1 MCIAYSGRYRDPMP
15 QWSPEIVVDS
25 ALARRLIRA
34 RLPELDAA
42 PIEPLGEGWDSTVWL
57 VDSRWVFRFPR
68 REVVVPG
75 FLRETEVL
83 PVLAPGL
90 PLPIPVAAFRGEPGP
105 EFPWPWSGS
114 PYLPGREAADAAPS
128 DADRVGHGAALGR
141 FLRALHDVDPGTVT
155 AGGAALPVDPVRR
168 ADMPHRVADAR
179 RRCGILQGA
188 GLWTSPPGLAALLD
202 RAERL
207 DPPTALAVVHGDLH
221 VRHLLIGAGGEPSG
235 VIDWIDVCRAHPA
248 IDLPLYWGY
257 LPPAGRSAFHD
268 AYGPVDDDAL
278 IRARV
283 LAVSLWAALAE
294 YAHDVGMPALLSE
307 VLAGLDRA
315 TEDLP

>member
-1 MCIAYSGRYRDPMP
+1 MP

-25 ALARRLIRA
+25 ALARRLIAGRF
-34 RLPELDAA
+34 PELDGVV
-42 PIEPLGEGWDSTVWL
+42 IEPLGEGWDSTVWL

-83 PVLAPGL
+83 PVLAPDL
-90 PLPIPVAAFRGEPGP
+90 PLPVPVAAFRGEPGA

-114 PYLPGREAADAAPS
+114 PFLPGREPADAAPS
-128 DADRVGHGAALGR
+128 DHDRVGHGVALGR
-141 FLRALHDVDPGTVT
+141 FLRALHDVDPDTVT

-179 RRCGILQGA
+179 RRCVVLQRA
-188 GLWTSPPGLAALLD
+188 GLWISPPELATLLD
-202 RAERL
+202 RAEQL
-207 DPPTALAVVHGDLH
+207 DPPVTLAVVHGDLH
-221 VRHLLIGAGGEPSG
+221 ARHLLIGAGGEPSG
-235 VIDWIDVCRAHPA
+235 VIDWIDVCRADPA
-248 IDLPLYWGY
+248 IDLPLYWAY
-257 LPPAGRSAFHD
+257 LPPAGRATFHD

-278 IRARV
+278 TRARV
-283 LAVSLWAALAE
+283 LAVSLWGALAE

-307 VLAGLDRA
+307 VLAGLERA
-315 TEDLP
+315 TEDLR

>member
-1 MCIAYSGRYRDPMP
+1 
-15 QWSPEIVVDS
+15 
-25 ALARRLIRA
+25 
-34 RLPELDAA
+34 
-42 PIEPLGEGWDSTVWL
+42 VWL

-83 PVLAPGL
+83 SVLAPNL

-105 EFPWPWSGS
+105 EFPWPWAGS
-114 PYLPGREAADAAPS
+114 AYLPGREAAEVAPP
-128 DADRVGHGAALGR
+128 DGDRVGHGAALGR
-141 FLRALHDVDPGTVT
+141 FLRALHDVDPGAIT
-155 AGGAALPVDPVRR
+155 AGGTLLPVDPVRR
-168 ADMPHRVADAR
+168 ADMPHRAADAR
-179 RRCGILQGA
+179 RRCGILQAA
-188 GLWTSPPGLAALLD
+188 GLWMPPPRLAALLD

-207 DPPTALAVVHGDLH
+207 DPPATLAVVHGDLH
-221 VRHLLIGAGGEPSG
+221 VRHLLIGADGEPSG

-257 LPPAGRSAFHD
+257 LPSAGRAAFHE

-278 IRARV
+278 TRAQV

-307 VLAGLDRA
+307 VLAGLERA
-315 TEDLP
+315 TADLR

>member
-1 MCIAYSGRYRDPMP
+1 MP

-25 ALARRLIRA
+25 ALARRLIRE
-34 RLPELDAA
+34 RFPELDGA

-83 PVLAPGL
+83 PVLAPDL

-155 AGGAALPVDPVRR
+155 AGGAALPVDPG
-168 ADMPHRVADAR
+168 AAR
-179 RRCGILQGA
+179 RHAPPRGRRPPSLRGSCKAPACGRRRRGWRRCSTG
-188 GLWTSPPGLAALLD
+188 
-202 RAERL
+202 
-207 DPPTALAVVHGDLH
+207 
-221 VRHLLIGAGGEPSG
+221 PSG
-235 VIDWIDVCRAHPA
+235 WIRRRRWPWCT
-248 IDLPLYWGY
+248 
-257 LPPAGRSAFHD
+257 
-268 AYGPVDDDAL
+268 
-278 IRARV
+278 
-283 LAVSLWAALAE
+283 
-294 YAHDVGMPALLSE
+294 
-307 VLAGLDRA
+307 A
-315 TEDLP
+315 TCTCATC

>member
-15 QWSPEIVVDS
+15 QWSPEIVVDE
-25 ALARRLIRA
+25 ALARRLIDERFPDLHGVA
-34 RLPELDAA
+34 
-42 PIEPLGEGWDSTVWL
+42 IEPLGEGWDSTVWL

-83 PVLAPGL
+83 SVLAPYL

-105 EFPWPWSGS
+105 EFPWPWAGS
-114 PYLPGREAADAAPS
+114 AYLPGREAAEAVPRDG
-128 DADRVGHGAALGR
+128 DRAGHGAVLGR
-141 FLRALHDVDPGTVT
+141 FLRALHDVDPDTIT

-168 ADMPHRVADAR
+168 ADMPNRVADAR
-179 RRCGILQGA
+179 RRCGILQSA
-188 GLWTSPPGLAALLD
+188 GLWMPPPGLPALLD

-207 DPPTALAVVHGDLH
+207 DPPATLAVVHGDLH
-221 VRHLLIGAGGEPSG
+221 VRHLLIGADGEPCG

-257 LPPAGRSAFHD
+257 LPPAGRAAFHD
-268 AYGPVDDDAL
+268 AYGPLDADAL
-278 IRARV
+278 TRARV

-294 YAHDVGMPALLSE
+294 YARDVGMPALLSE
-307 VLAGLDRA
+307 VLGGLERA
-315 TEDLP
+315 TEDLR

>member
-1 MCIAYSGRYRDPMP
+1 MR
-15 QWSPEIVVDS
+15 QWSPEIVVDA
-25 ALARRLIRA
+25 ALAGRLIQGRF
-34 RLPELDAA
+34 PELDGAA
-42 PIEPLGEGWDSTVWL
+42 IEPLGEGWDSTVWL
-57 VDSRWVFRFPR
+57 VGSRWVFRFPR

-83 PVLAPGL
+83 QVLAPDL

-105 EFPWPWSGS
+105 EFPWPWAGS
-114 PYLPGREAADAAPS
+114 AYLPGREAALAAAR
-128 DADRVGHGAALGR
+128 DEDRVGHGAALGR
-141 FLRALHDVDPGTVT
+141 FLRALHDVDPDTVT

-179 RRCGILQGA
+179 RRCAILGGA
-188 GLWTSPPGLAALLD
+188 GLWMPPPGLAALLD

-207 DPPTALAVVHGDLH
+207 DPPAALVVVHGDLH
-221 VRHLLIGAGGEPSG
+221 VRHLLIGADGEPSG

-257 LPPAGRSAFHD
+257 LPPAGRAAFLD

-278 IRARV
+278 TRARV

-307 VLAGLDRA
+307 VLAGLQRA
-315 TEDLP
+315 TADLR

>member
-1 MCIAYSGRYRDPMP
+1 MP

-25 ALARRLIRA
+25 ALARRLIAGRF
-34 RLPELDAA
+34 PELNGAV
-42 PIEPLGEGWDSTVWL
+42 IEPLGEGWDSTVWL

-83 PVLAPGL
+83 PALAPDL

-114 PYLPGREAADAAPS
+114 PYLPGREVADAAPS
-128 DADRVGHGAALGR
+128 DDDRVGHGAALGR
-141 FLRALHDVDPGTVT
+141 FLRALHNVDPGSVT
-155 AGGAALPVDPVRR
+155 AGGTALPVDPVRR

-179 RRCGILQGA
+179 RRCAVLRLA
-188 GLWTSPPGLAALLD
+188 GLWISPPQLATLLD

-207 DPPTALAVVHGDLH
+207 DPPVTVAVAHGDLH
-221 VRHLLIGAGGEPSG
+221 VRHLLVGTGGEPSG
-235 VIDWIDVCRAHPA
+235 VIDWIDVCRADPA

-257 LPPAGRSAFHD
+257 LPPAGRAAFHD

-278 IRARV
+278 TRARV
-283 LAVSLWAALAE
+283 LAVSLWGALAE

-307 VLAGLDRA
+307 VVAGLERA
-315 TEDLP
+315 TEDLR

>member
-1 MCIAYSGRYRDPMP
+1 MP

-25 ALARRLIRA
+25 ALARRLIEGRF
-34 RLPELDAA
+34 PELRGAG
-42 PIEPLGEGWDSTVWL
+42 IEPLGEGWDSTVWL
-57 VDSRWVFRFPR
+57 VGSRWVFRFPR

-83 PVLAPGL
+83 PVLAPDL

-114 PYLPGREAADAAPS
+114 AHLPGREAAEAAPP
-128 DADRVGHGAALGR
+128 DADRVSHGAALGR
-141 FLRALHDVDPGTVT
+141 FLRALHDVDPGRVT
-155 AGGAALPVDPVRR
+155 AGGELLPVDPVRR

-179 RRCGILQGA
+179 RRCAILQDA
-188 GLWTSPPGLAALLD
+188 GLWAPPAGLSAVFD
-202 RAERL
+202 EAERL
-207 DPPTALAVVHGDLH
+207 DPPAAPAVVHGDLH
-221 VRHLLIGAGGEPSG
+221 VRHLLIGDGGKPSG
-235 VIDWIDVCRAHPA
+235 VIDWIDVCRGHPA

-257 LPPAGRSAFHD
+257 LPPAGRAAFHD

-294 YAHDVGMPALLSE
+294 YAHDVGMPALLVE
-307 VLAGLDRA
+307 VLAGLTRA
-315 TEDLP
+315 TEDLR

>member
-1 MCIAYSGRYRDPMP
+1 MP

-25 ALARRLIRA
+25 ALARRLIRE
-34 RLPELDAA
+34 RFPELDGAA
-42 PIEPLGEGWDSTVWL
+42 IEPLGEGWDSTVWL
-57 VDSRWVFRFPR
+57 VGSRWVFRFPR

-83 PVLAPGL
+83 PVLAPDL

-179 RRCGILQGA
+179 RRCGVLQGA
-188 GLWTSPPGLAALLD
+188 GLWTPPPGLAALLRPG
-202 RAERL
+202 RAAGSARRRW
-207 DPPTALAVVHGDLH
+207 PWCTAT
-221 VRHLLIGAGGEPSG
+221 
-235 VIDWIDVCRAHPA
+235 CTC
-248 IDLPLYWGY
+248 
-257 LPPAGRSAFHD
+257 
-268 AYGPVDDDAL
+268 
-278 IRARV
+278 
-283 LAVSLWAALAE
+283 
-294 YAHDVGMPALLSE
+294 
-307 VLAGLDRA
+307 A
-315 TEDLP
+315 TC